1 MENLSTPSKKIIS
14 QILQEVDFKDR
25 IIGYSVNFR
34 SGPYRIS
41 IYSLEEYRISIYS
54 LEEVFSLLNAPHPQ
68 IDFNQLAMWVHDVI
82 QDEELADR
90 IKTVIVH
97 TTSSRD
103 TALRIRDLIGWR
115 LIQCK
120 RLCYHS

>member
-1 MENLSTPSKKIIS
+1 MENLSTPSKKVIS

-34 SGPYRIS
+34 SGPDRIS
-41 IYSLEEYRISIYS
+41 LYS
-54 LEEVFSLLNAPHPQ
+54 LEEVFALLIVPHPQ
-68 IDFNQLAMWVHDVI
+68 VDFNQLAMWVRDII

-90 IKTVIVH
+90 IKTVIAH
-97 TTSSRD
+97 KASNRD
-103 TALRIRDLIGWR
+103 TVLRIRNLIGWR

>member
-34 SGPYRIS
+34 SGP
-41 IYSLEEYRISIYS
+41 YRISIYS